1 MPQVASLHALQ
12 LPPSPSAFLEDKTRA
27 RDYSTYRTPDQV
39 GIICARCGWTAAG
52 PGLDMGGTGPDET
65 HGEIN

>member
-1 MPQVASLHALQ
+1 V
-12 LPPSPSAFLEDKTRA
+12 RA
-27 RDYSTYRTPDQV
+27 RLFHMEEIDRTPDQV

-52 PGLDMGGTGPDET
+52 PGLDMGGTDPDET